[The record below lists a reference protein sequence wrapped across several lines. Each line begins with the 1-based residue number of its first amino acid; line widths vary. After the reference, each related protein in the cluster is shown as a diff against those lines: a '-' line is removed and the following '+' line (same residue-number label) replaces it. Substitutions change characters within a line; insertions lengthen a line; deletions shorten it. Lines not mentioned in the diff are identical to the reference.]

1 METTTDQ
8 LTRIEEQNR
17 RIEEK
22 LSRVLGVLFPDEQ
35 ALDERAFLD
44 SLDGM
49 SVDEMVKANRKR
61 NKQIKAE
68 EAKEAKA

>member
-35 ALDERAFLD
+35 VQEERAFIE
-44 SLDGM
+44 SLEGM
-49 SVDEMVKANRKR
+49 TY
-61 NKQIKAE
+61 KQIKAAK
-68 EAKEAKA
+68 AKEAKA